1 MEIENPFLITG
12 YISPEYFCDR
22 EEELKILTS
31 RVADST
37 HTALFSPRRFGK
49 TALLQQ
55 LIYNLRKE
63 KIKYIYFDL
72 MSTISIEEF
81 VYHFAKSFFNQSVK
95 ISRKYFNKL
104 SQLLKGF
111 LPTIIA
117 DPVTGRI
124 SIELKLY
131 KADEVYNDLGKIFD
145 YIKNSDEKYF
155 IALDEFQ
162 QILIYPDKNF
172 EGFLRSHIQFINNA
186 SFVFSGSKHHLL
198 LSLFGEYS
206 RPLWQTSTFM
216 ELKTIDWDKYSIFIE
231 SKFQN
236 KGRRI
241 SCDALDFIKESTR
254 GITFFVQLFC
264 NNLYK
269 ESTKDINLG
278 IAEKVLEQI
287 VRDKESYCIN
297 YIELLTKKQLQ
308 VLKAVAN
315 EDGIEKPL
323 SNEFINKYNLGAA
336 STVKSVMDLL
346 AAKDAIQKY
355 EGKYFVSDVFLGMW
369 LKNFYR

>member
-12 YISPEYFCDR
+12 YVSPEYFCDR
-22 EEELKILTS
+22 EEEIKLLTS
-31 RVADST
+31 RIADST
-37 HTALFSPRRFGK
+37 HTALFSPRRLGK

-55 LIYNLRKE
+55 LLYNLKKE
-63 KIKYIYFDL
+63 KIKFIYFDL
-72 MSTISIEEF
+72 MSTNSIEDF
-81 VYHFAKSFFNQSVK
+81 VYHFAKSFFNQSVS

-111 LPTIIA
+111 MPTIVA
-117 DPVTGRI
+117 DPGTGSI
-124 SIELKLY
+124 NIELKLT
-131 KADEVYNDLGKIFD
+131 KVDEVYNDLGKIFD

-162 QILIYPDKNF
+162 QILTYPDKNF

-216 ELKTIDWDKYSIFIE
+216 ELKTIDWNKYSIFIE
-231 SKFQN
+231 SKFQK
-236 KGRRI
+236 KGRQI
-241 SCDALDFIKESTR
+241 SSDALDFIKDSTR

-269 ESTKDINLG
+269 DSAKNINLST
-278 IAEKVLEQI
+278 AEKVLEQI
-287 VRDKESYCIN
+287 VGERESYCIN

-308 VLKAVAN
+308 VLKAIAY

-323 SNEFINKYNLGAA
+323 SIEFIGKYKLGAT
-336 STVKSVMDLL
+336 STVKSVLDVLL
-346 AAKDAIQKY
+346 AKDAIQQY
-355 EGKYFVSDVFLGMW
+355 QGKYYLSDVLLGIW
-369 LKNFYR
+369 LKNYFR